1 MNIIDRFSTHLREVL
16 VGSIRIATEL
26 KNTSVEPMHLLLALS
41 MQKGSV
47 ASEVLNRY
55 NLNTKKIGQPTPTPP
70 KRGIAD
76 SKSTMST
83 PRSGGVGPGLAKA
96 SGLENKEFPNTNLSP
111 FSAGAKTALEKALT
125 IAQKNGHNYLGT
137 EHLLSALVNL
147 NDERLEQ
154 LFKKNNL
161 KKIDLNDQLEIVLT
175 TASQF
180 PQITEVPEVMSR
192 LQDSL
197 SEDAMLSRRMGYGT
211 PTETSEQTI
220 LPADKKVKKKEFAL
234 DFFAVNLTSPEIQ
247 SDIDPVIGREAEIER
262 MMQILCRRTKNN
274 PMLLGDPGVGKTAIV
289 EGLAKRI
296 AAGEVPDVLLGKKI
310 YALDMGLLIAGTA
323 YRGEFEGRL
332 RQVIEEVSTDPN
344 IILFIDELHNIVGAG
359 SNQGTMDAANILKPV
374 LARGV
379 IRCIGA
385 TTPTEF
391 KKHIESDPAL
401 ERRFQPIFV
410 KEPSVEDTIKILI
423 GIKDNYENFHN
434 LKISDKAILKTVQL
448 ADRYITNKLLP
459 DKAID
464 LLDETAAAKRLSIKS
479 TLAESRLLHLKNEL
493 AKIITAKEIAAGHDK
508 FGEAVKL
515 KEKEKI
521 LEQEIKYYKEKISG
535 QKINRAPATIT
546 EEDVVNQLTKIIET
560 PINERREVSFES
572 ELQKHIIG
580 QDEVLR
586 EVAQIIQQAQ
596 LELSNPNRPLASF
609 LFVGES
615 GVGKTGLAK
624 SLAAALYPNQ
634 SSFIQLNMSEFSE
647 SHSSSKLLGSP
658 AGYIGYKES
667 NQFTDRIKMNPY
679 CVILLDEIDK
689 AHKDVTK
696 LLLQILENGEITDS
710 VGKKIS
716 LKHAIIILTTS
727 LGADELRKTQIGFGK
742 APVIAR
748 SRSDAAIPMTGSA
761 NNGIVPIVN
770 RGSSTTVGTTSAD
783 ANRPPRNDSKSIVV
797 EKLKDHFS
805 PELINRLDQICLFN
819 NLTKSDLTKIAA
831 LEIAE
836 LNKQLTPYNT
846 TLNADE
852 EVFAWFVDQL
862 AEKSNAREVRRQIR
876 NHAEKIMAE
885 LIMQNKIKSQ
895 HKLVLEEN
903 KLSVR

>member
-1 MNIIDRFSTHLREVL
+1 MNILDRFSTHLREVL

-26 KNTSVEPMHLLLALS
+26 KNTSVEPTHLLLALS

-55 NLNTKKIGQPTPTPP
+55 KLDTKSIEKNILKLKPELASIEMKEP
-70 KRGIAD
+70 K
-76 SKSTMST
+76 
-83 PRSGGVGPGLAKA
+83 V
-96 SGLENKEFPNTNLSP
+96 NLSP
-111 FSAGAKTALEKALT
+111 FSLNSKTALEKALI

-137 EHLLSALVNL
+137 EHLLSALVNI
-147 NDERLEQ
+147 NDTQLEQ

-161 KKIDLNDQLEIVLT
+161 KKTELNDQLEIVLT

-180 PQITEVPEVMSR
+180 PQITDVPEVMSR
-192 LQDSL
+192 IQENL
-197 SEDAMLSRRMGYGT
+197 SDDAMLQS
-211 PTETSEQTI
+211 I
-220 LPADKKVKKKEFAL
+220 IPADKKPKKKEAAL
-234 DFFAVNLTSPEIQ
+234 DFFAANLTSLEIQ
-247 SDIDPVIGREAEIER
+247 SGIDPVIGREKEIER

-332 RQVIEEVSTDPN
+332 RQIIEEVSNDPN

-401 ERRFQPIFV
+401 ERRFQPIFI
-410 KEPSVEDTIKILI
+410 KEPSVEDTIKILF

-434 LKISDKAILKTVQL
+434 LKISDKAIIKTVQL

-464 LLDETAAAKRLSIKS
+464 LLDETAAAKRLAIKP
-479 TLAESRLLHLKNEL
+479 TVMESKLWRLKQEL
-493 AKIITAKEIAAGHDK
+493 EKIITAKEIAAGHDK

-515 KEKEKI
+515 KEKERI
-521 LEQEIKYYKEKISG
+521 LEQEIKYYKEKIST
-535 QKINRAPATIT
+535 QKISKAPSTVT
-546 EEDVVNQLTKIIET
+546 EADVINQLTKIIET
-560 PINERREVSFES
+560 PVRDLFINEKDNLNNFES
-572 ELQKHIIG
+572 ELQKNIIG
-580 QDEVLR
+580 QDEVLS
-586 EVAQIIQQAQ
+586 EVAQIIRQAQ
-596 LELSNPNRPLASF
+596 LELSSPNRPLASF

-624 SLAAALYPNQ
+624 SVAAALYPNQ
-634 SSFIQLNMSEFSE
+634 SSFIQLNMSEFNE
-647 SHSSSKLLGSP
+647 SFGVSKLLGSP

-696 LLLQILENGEITDS
+696 LLLQMLENGEITDS

-716 LKHAIIILTTS
+716 LKHAVIILTTS
-727 LGADELRKTQIGFGK
+727 LGADELKKTNIGFGK
-742 APVIAR
+742 AKEN
-748 SRSDAAIPMTGSA
+748 SE
-761 NNGIVPIVN
+761 NKKIVK
-770 RGSSTTVGTTSAD
+770 D
-783 ANRPPRNDSKSIVV
+783 
-797 EKLKDHFS
+797 KLKEFFS
-805 PELINRLDQICLFN
+805 AELINRLDQICLFN
-819 NLTKSDLTKIAA
+819 SLTKTDLAKIAA
-831 LEIAE
+831 LEITE
-836 LNKQLTPYNT
+836 LNKQLVPYNT
-846 TLNADE
+846 ALDADE
-852 EVFAWFVDQL
+852 EVFDWFVNQL
-862 AEKSNAREVRRQIR
+862 KEKNNAREVRRQIR
-876 NHAEKIMAE
+876 NHVEKIMAE
-885 LIMQNKIKSQ
+885 LILQDKIKTQ
-895 HKLVLEEN
+895 HKLVLEKN

>member
-1 MNIIDRFSTHLREVL
+1 MSIIDRFSTHLREVL

-47 ASEVLNRY
+47 ANEVLSRY
-55 NLNTKKIGQPTPTPP
+55 NLGAKNIEKSLTSSV
-70 KRGIAD
+70 
-76 SKSTMST
+76 SKTSEI
-83 PRSGGVGPGLAKA
+83 RKVGTG
-96 SGLENKEFPNTNLSP
+96 TTLSP
-111 FSAGAKTALEKALT
+111 FSLNSKVALEKALV

-147 NDERLEQ
+147 NDPHIEQ
-154 LFKKNNL
+154 LL
-161 KKIDLNDQLEIVLT
+161 KKTSRASKDATRHNSVESKKTELNNQLEIVLT
-175 TASQF
+175 SASQF
-180 PQITEVPEVMSR
+180 PKITEVPEVLNR

-197 SEDAMLSRRMGYGT
+197 SDDAML
-211 PTETSEQTI
+211 QTI
-220 LPADKKVKKKEFAL
+220 LPTDETHVSKDSTRHDHVKSKKKEAAL
-234 DFFAVNLTSPEIQ
+234 DFFAANLTSPEIQ
-247 SDIDPVIGREAEIER
+247 SDIDPVIGRDNEIER
-262 MMQILCRRTKNN
+262 LMQILCRRTKNN
-274 PMLLGDPGVGKTAIV
+274 PILLGDPGVGKTAIV
-289 EGLAKRI
+289 EGLAKKI
-296 AAGEVPDVLLGKKI
+296 ASGDVPDVLLGKKI

-401 ERRFQPIFV
+401 ERRFQPIFI
-410 KEPSVEDTIKILI
+410 KEPSVEDTIKILF

-434 LKISDKAILKTVQL
+434 LKITNEAIVKTVQL

-464 LLDETAAAKRLSIKS
+464 LLDETAAAKRLSVKP
-479 TLAESRLLHLKNEL
+479 TLAESRLLRLKNEL
-493 AKIITAKEIAAGHDK
+493 AKTTAAKEIAAGHDK

-515 KEKEKI
+515 KEKERI
-521 LEQEIKYYKEKISG
+521 LEAEIKYYKEKIST
-535 QKINRAPATIT
+535 QKINKPAATVT
-546 EEDVVNQLTKIIET
+546 EADVASQLIKIIEA
-560 PINERREVSFES
+560 PIRDIFVNDKQNISLES
-572 ELQKHIIG
+572 ELQKYIIG

-586 EVAQIIQQAQ
+586 EVGQIIRQAK

-624 SLAAALYPNQ
+624 SLATALYPNQ
-634 SSFIQLNMSEFSE
+634 SSFIQLNMSEFNE
-647 SHSSSKLLGSP
+647 SFGVSKLLGSP

-689 AHKDVTK
+689 AHKDVAK
-696 LLLQILENGEITDS
+696 LLLQMLENGEITDS

-716 LKHAIIILTTS
+716 LKHAVIILTTT
-727 LGADELRKTQIGFGK
+727 LGADELKKSNIGFGK
-742 APVIAR
+742 TN
-748 SRSDAAIPMTGSA
+748 DASENKKRI
-761 NNGIVPIVN
+761 
-770 RGSSTTVGTTSAD
+770 
-783 ANRPPRNDSKSIVV
+783 K
-797 EKLKDHFS
+797 EKLKEFFS
-805 PELINRLDQICLFN
+805 AELINRLDQICLFN
-819 NLTKSDLTKIAA
+819 NLSKTDLTKIAA

-836 LNKQLTPYNT
+836 LNKQLAPYNT
-846 TLNADE
+846 ALGADE
-852 EVFAWFVDQL
+852 EVLAWFVDKL
-862 AEKSNAREVRRQIR
+862 EEKSNAREVRRQIR
-876 NHAEKIMAE
+876 NHAEKIIAE
-885 LIMQNKIKSQ
+885 LILQNKVKNQ
-895 HKLVLEEN
+895 HQLVLQEN
-903 KLSVR
+903 KLSIR

>member
-16 VGSIRIATEL
+16 VGSIRIAAEL
-26 KNTSVEPMHLLLALS
+26 KNPSVEPIHLLLALS
-41 MQKGSV
+41 IQKGSV
-47 ASEVLNRY
+47 ANEVLNRY
-55 NLNTKKIGQPTPTPP
+55 KLDMPILPRQNRASSISRQSEIGTK
-70 KRGIAD
+70 
-76 SKSTMST
+76 M
-83 PRSGGVGPGLAKA
+83 
-96 SGLENKEFPNTNLSP
+96 SP
-111 FSAGAKTALEKALT
+111 FSLNAKTALEKALI

-147 NDERLEQ
+147 NDDQLEQ
-154 LFKKNNL
+154 IFKKNNL
-161 KKIDLNDQLEIVLT
+161 KKTELNDQLEIVLT

-192 LQDSL
+192 LQESL
-197 SEDAMLSRRMGYGT
+197 SDDAML
-211 PTETSEQTI
+211 QTI
-220 LPADKKVKKKEFAL
+220 LPNDKKRRVSMDVTRHDSVESNKKKEAAL
-234 DFFAVNLTSPEIQ
+234 DFFAANLSSPDIQ
-247 SDIDPVIGREAEIER
+247 SGIDPVIGREPEIER

-274 PMLLGDPGVGKTAIV
+274 PILLGDPGVGKTAIV
-289 EGLAKRI
+289 EGLAKKI

-332 RQVIEEVSTDPN
+332 RQIIEEVSNDPN

-359 SNQGTMDAANILKPV
+359 SNQGTMDAANILKPA

-401 ERRFQPIFV
+401 ERRFQPIFI
-410 KEPSVEDTIKILI
+410 KEPSVEDTIKILE

-434 LKISDKAILKTVQL
+434 LKISDKAIVKTVQL

-464 LLDETAAAKRLSIKS
+464 LLDETAAAKRLSTKP
-479 TLAESRLLHLKNEL
+479 TLAESRLLRLKNEL
-493 AKIITAKEIAAGHDK
+493 AKTIAAKEIAAGHDK

-521 LEQEIKYYKEKISG
+521 LEQEIKYYKEKIST
-535 QKINRAPATIT
+535 QKPSQVLTTIT
-546 EEDVVNQLTKIIET
+546 EEDVINQLTKIIEA
-560 PINERREVSFES
+560 PIRDLFVNEKPDISFES
-572 ELQKHIIG
+572 ELQKNIIG

-586 EVAQIIQQAQ
+586 EVAQIIRQAQ

-624 SLAAALYPNQ
+624 SLAAALYPSQ
-634 SSFIQLNMSEFSE
+634 SSFIQLNMSEFNE
-647 SHSSSKLLGSP
+647 SFGVSKLLGSP

-689 AHKDVTK
+689 AHKDVAK
-696 LLLQILENGEITDS
+696 LLLQMLENGEITDS

-727 LGADELRKTQIGFGK
+727 LGSDELKKKNIGFGK
-742 APVIAR
+742 TKDSSSLAR
-748 SRSDAAIPMTGSA
+748 E
-761 NNGIVPIVN
+761 NL
-770 RGSSTTVGTTSAD
+770 
-783 ANRPPRNDSKSIVV
+783 K
-797 EKLKDHFS
+797 EKLKEFFS
-805 PELINRLDQICLFN
+805 PELINRLDQICFFN
-819 NLTKSDLTKIAA
+819 SLTKADLAKIAA
-831 LEIAE
+831 LEIVE
-836 LNKQLTPYNT
+836 LNKQLEPYHT
-846 TLNADE
+846 ALNADE
-852 EVFAWFVDQL
+852 EVFDWFVNQL
-862 AEKSNAREVRRQIR
+862 TEKNNAREVRRQIR
-876 NHAEKIMAE
+876 SLVEKIMAE
-885 LIMQNKIKSQ
+885 LILQDKIKTS
-895 HKLVLEEN
+895 HKLVLQQN
-903 KLSVR
+903 KLSVK

>member
-1 MNIIDRFSTHLREVL
+1 MSSIVDRFSTHLREVL

-47 ASEVLNRY
+47 ANEVLNRY
-55 NLNTKKIGQPTPTPP
+55 NLGTKSIEKLIP
-70 KRGIAD
+70 KL
-76 SKSTMST
+76 KSEVK
-83 PRSGGVGPGLAKA
+83 PEK
-96 SGLENKEFPNTNLSP
+96 NQNLSP
-111 FSAGAKTALEKALT
+111 FSLNSKTVLEKAL
-125 IAQKNGHNYLGT
+125 IVAQKNGHNYLGT
-137 EHLLSALVNL
+137 EHLLSALINL
-147 NDERLEQ
+147 NDDQLEQ

-161 KKIDLNDQLEIVLT
+161 KKTELNDQLEIVLT
-175 TASQF
+175 TAAQF

-192 LQDSL
+192 LQESL
-197 SEDAMLSRRMGYGT
+197 SDDAIL
-211 PTETSEQTI
+211 QTI
-220 LPADKKVKKKEFAL
+220 VPSDKKPKKKEAAL
-234 DFFAVNLTSPEIQ
+234 DFFATNLTSPELQ
-247 SDIDPVIGREAEIER
+247 SSIDPVIGRENEIER
-262 MMQILCRRTKNN
+262 MMQVLCRRTKNN
-274 PMLLGDPGVGKTAIV
+274 PILLGDPGVGKTAIV

-296 AAGEVPDVLLGKKI
+296 AASDVPEVLLGKKI

-332 RQVIEEVSTDPN
+332 RQVIEEVSSDPN

-401 ERRFQPIFV
+401 ERRFQPIFI
-410 KEPSVEDTIKILI
+410 KEPSVEDTIKILN

-434 LKISDKAILKTVQL
+434 LKITDGAIVKTVHL
-448 ADRYITNKLLP
+448 ANRYITNKLLP

-464 LLDETAAAKRLSIKS
+464 LLDETAAAKRLAVKP
-479 TLAESRLLHLKNEL
+479 TPMESKLLRLKNEL
-493 AKIITAKEIAAGHDK
+493 TKTINAKEIAAGHDK

-515 KEKEKI
+515 KEKERI
-521 LEQEIKYYKEKISG
+521 LEQEIKYYKEKIPT
-535 QKINRAPATIT
+535 QKISKAISTVT
-546 EEDVVNQLTKIIET
+546 EEDVINQLTKIIET
-560 PINERREVSFES
+560 PVRDLFVNGRVSKDGTRHDSVESKNTISFES
-572 ELQKHIIG
+572 ELQKNIIG

-586 EVAQIIQQAQ
+586 EVAQIIRQAK

-624 SLAAALYPNQ
+624 SVAAALYPNQ
-634 SSFIQLNMSEFSE
+634 NSFIQLNMSEFNE
-647 SHSSSKLLGSP
+647 SFGVSKLLGSP

-696 LLLQILENGEITDS
+696 LLLQMLENGEITDS
-710 VGKKIS
+710 IGKKIS
-716 LKHAIIILTTS
+716 LKHAVIILTTS
-727 LGADELRKTQIGFGK
+727 LGADELKKKNIGFGK
-742 APVIAR
+742 
-748 SRSDAAIPMTGSA
+748 
-761 NNGIVPIVN
+761 NNDKAENKN
-770 RGSSTTVGTTSAD
+770 RI
-783 ANRPPRNDSKSIVV
+783 K
-797 EKLKDHFS
+797 EKLKEFFS
-805 PELINRLDQICLFN
+805 AELINRLDQICLFN
-819 NLTKSDLTKIAA
+819 NLTKADLAKIAA

-836 LNKQLTPYNT
+836 LNKQLKPYNT
-846 TLNADE
+846 ALDADE
-852 EVFAWFVDQL
+852 KIFEWFVEQL
-862 AEKSNAREVRRQIR
+862 TEKNNAREVRRQIR
-876 NHAEKIMAE
+876 SHVEKIMAE
-885 LIMQNKIKSQ
+885 LIMQDKVKTQ
-895 HKLVLEEN
+895 HKLVLQQN
-903 KLSVR
+903 KLSVK

>member
-1 MNIIDRFSTHLREVL
+1 MSSIVDRFSTHLREVL

-47 ASEVLNRY
+47 ANEVLNRY
-55 NLNTKKIGQPTPTPP
+55 NLGTKNIEKLVP
-70 KRGIAD
+70 KLKPGI
-76 SKSTMST
+76 
-83 PRSGGVGPGLAKA
+83 KA
-96 SGLENKEFPNTNLSP
+96 EKNQNLSP
-111 FSAGAKTALEKALT
+111 FSLNSKTALEKAL
-125 IAQKNGHNYLGT
+125 IVAQKNGHNYLGT

-147 NDERLEQ
+147 NDEQLEQ

-161 KKIDLNDQLEIVLT
+161 KKTELNDQLEIVLT

-192 LQDSL
+192 LQEGL
-197 SEDAMLSRRMGYGT
+197 SDDAMLQS
-211 PTETSEQTI
+211 I
-220 LPADKKVKKKEFAL
+220 LPTDKKPKKKEAAL
-234 DFFAVNLTSPEIQ
+234 DFFAANLTSPEIQ
-247 SDIDPVIGREAEIER
+247 SSIDPVIGRENEIER

-274 PMLLGDPGVGKTAIV
+274 PILLGDPGVGKTAIV

-401 ERRFQPIFV
+401 ERRFQPIFI
-410 KEPSVEDTIKILI
+410 KEPSVEDTIKILT
-423 GIKDNYENFHN
+423 GIKDNYESFHN
-434 LKISDKAILKTVQL
+434 LKITDEAIVKTVQL
-448 ADRYITNKLLP
+448 SNRYITNKLLP

-464 LLDETAAAKRLSIKS
+464 LLDETAAAKRLSIKP
-479 TLAESRLLHLKNEL
+479 TLAESRLLRLKNEL
-493 AKIITAKEIAAGHDK
+493 TKTTAAKEMAAGHDK

-521 LEQEIKYYKEKISG
+521 LEQEIKYYKEKVSN
-535 QKINRAPATIT
+535 QKITKTTAIVT
-546 EEDVVNQLTKIIET
+546 EEDVINQLTKMIGT
-560 PINERREVSFES
+560 PIRDLFVNEKHDTSFES

-586 EVAQIIQQAQ
+586 EVTQIIQQAK

-624 SLAAALYPNQ
+624 ILAAALYPNQ
-634 SSFIQLNMSEFSE
+634 SSFIQLNMSEFNE
-647 SHSSSKLLGSP
+647 SFGVSKLLGSP

-696 LLLQILENGEITDS
+696 LLLQMLENGEITDS

-727 LGADELRKTQIGFGK
+727 LGADELKKTNIGFGK
-742 APVIAR
+742 AKE
-748 SRSDAAIPMTGSA
+748 SSE
-761 NNGIVPIVN
+761 NKKIVK
-770 RGSSTTVGTTSAD
+770 D
-783 ANRPPRNDSKSIVV
+783 
-797 EKLKDHFS
+797 KLKDFFS
-805 PELINRLDQICLFN
+805 AELINRLDQICLFN
-819 NLTKSDLTKIAA
+819 NLSKNDLAKVAA
-831 LEIAE
+831 LEINE
-836 LNKQLTPYNT
+836 LNKQLAPYNT
-846 TLNADE
+846 TLGADE
-852 EVFAWFVDQL
+852 KVFTWFVDQL
-862 AEKSNAREVRRQIR
+862 AEKNNAREVRRQIR
-876 NHAEKIMAE
+876 GHVEKIMAE
-885 LIMQNKIKSQ
+885 LILQNKIKTQ
-895 HKLVLEEN
+895 HKLVLQQN
-903 KLSVR
+903 KLSVK